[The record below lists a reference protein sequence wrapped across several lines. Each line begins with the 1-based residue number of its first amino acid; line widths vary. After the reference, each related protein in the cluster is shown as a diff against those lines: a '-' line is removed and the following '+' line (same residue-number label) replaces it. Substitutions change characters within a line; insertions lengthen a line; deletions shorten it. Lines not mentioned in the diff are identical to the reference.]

1 MRNYNKWLLAALSSF
16 GLLTVSNAVAADI
29 LTVTPSNPEVANCYP
44 FANADSWTPYM
55 GFIYQNIPAFTIAPG
70 DEIAFDTGLLRD
82 GPPVQLAIH
91 MVATTTNGGS
101 ETAGPLTQLVSN
113 TQTPQ
118 NPNGD
123 DIIDN
128 FEMVFTSEGS
138 FSFPGGGLVIAFSDP
153 SATYQAESGCEQVLV
168 NAEQTDPSG
177 LFVQRFFRD
186 DNGQS
191 PFAETATGDIGGFQI
206 RTGDDVGGEAATSA
220 RFHVTKTFNDGA
232 EDEVDVAITCNG
244 GLPLQQTYTISG
256 GGSGVSFVVTDFIE
270 GSTQCEVTETSDPG
284 NYTPSYNGGAGCV
297 FSNLTPGQYSCA
309 ISNEANPGTYTVN
322 MDWEPAE
329 GGSAVDETVEVSL
342 ICNAA
347 FTVDSNPA
355 TPDVPEPGFW
365 SYDEDMSD
373 GDSLVAIVDTSNGV
387 VSCQAVQGELPSGVE
402 SVNQCGLVDISAGGE
417 EECTIS
423 NTMFFEGIPTL
434 GRHGLALMVLLML
447 SAGLIG
453 FRRLA

>member
-1 MRNYNKWLLAALSSF
+1 MRNNKKWLLAALSAF
-16 GLLTVSNAVAADI
+16 GFLTVSQTATADI
-29 LTVTPSNPEVANCYP
+29 LTVTPSNPGVGNCFP
-44 FANADSWTPYM
+44 FGDGNGWTPYM
-55 GFIYQNIPAFTIAPG
+55 GFIYQDIPAFTIVPG
-70 DEIAFDTGLLRD
+70 DEIAFDTALLRG

-91 MVATTTNGGS
+91 MVATTTNGGT

-138 FSFPGGGLVIAFSDP
+138 FTFPGGGLVITFSDP
-153 SATYQAESGCEQVLV
+153 SAAYQAESNCEQVLV
-168 NAEQTDPSG
+168 RATQADPSG

-186 DNGQS
+186 DNGLS
-191 PFAETATGDIGGFQI
+191 PFTESSTQSIGGFQL
-206 RTGDDVGGEAATSA
+206 RTDADVGGEAATSA

-232 EDEVDVAITCNG
+232 QDEVDVAITCNG
-244 GLPLQQTYTISG
+244 GLPLQQTYTIAG
-256 GGSGVSFVVTDFIE
+256 GDAGVSFVVNDFIE

-284 NYTPSYNGGAGCV
+284 NYTPSYNDGAGCV
-297 FSNLTPGQYSCA
+297 FSNLTSGQYDCA

-329 GGSAVDETVEVSL
+329 GGAAVDETVEVSI
-342 ICNAA
+342 ICSAA

-365 SYDEDMSD
+365 SYDENMSD
-373 GDSLVAIVDTSNGV
+373 GDSLVATVDTSNGE

-402 SVNQCGLVDISAGGE
+402 SVNRCGLSDISAGGT

-434 GRHGLALMVLLML
+434 GRYGLALMALLLL
-447 SAGLIG
+447 SVGLVG
-453 FRRLA
+453 FRRLV